1 MVGWIG
7 HWNQS
12 QESDSEKFVKTG
24 TVGSGNR
31 RGVSLERGKQT
42 REGEFG
48 VEMGYGGR
56 EEFGCEQMISSLGFK
71 INKAPRLSPE
81 GDTRRVHQT
90 SHTHRHSWRPRRG
103 CWWKPSLRESWVT
116 WAPGAALMHV

>member
-1 MVGWIG
+1 
-7 HWNQS
+7 
-12 QESDSEKFVKTG
+12 
-24 TVGSGNR
+24 
-31 RGVSLERGKQT
+31 
-42 REGEFG
+42 
-48 VEMGYGGR
+48 MGYGGR